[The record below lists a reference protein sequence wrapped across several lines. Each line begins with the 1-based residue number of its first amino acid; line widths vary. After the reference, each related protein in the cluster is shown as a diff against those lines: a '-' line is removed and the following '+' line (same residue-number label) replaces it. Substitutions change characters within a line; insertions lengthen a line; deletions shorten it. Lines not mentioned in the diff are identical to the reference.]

1 MSELRK
7 IAVLPKGRT
16 SMSINFIL
24 IENQDKTVTQVELE
38 ASIKKH
44 IGQANKSAGWMPWH

>member
-24 IENQDKTVTQVELE
+24 IENQDKTVTQVKLD
-38 ASIKKH
+38 

>member
-1 MSELRK
+1 MFFENCILQT
-7 IAVLPKGRT
+7 IF
-16 SMSINFIL
+16 NFIL

-38 ASIKKH
+38 ASKKKH